1 MVMHVSSVFL
11 FFFFS
16 SRRRHTRCALVTG
29 VQTCALPISRSRIST
44 PTSSSSKRR
53 PRHQPGCRR
62 RENVMQAVL
71 SQPHLRRMMAGS
83 VVLFVVFLAAWQW
96 LPGWFGIPQFIIPSA
111 SRVWGEF
118 LHLVEHDRLA
128 FNTGLPALQEIGRPE
143 C

>member
-1 MVMHVSSVFL
+1 MH
-11 FFFFS
+11 
-16 SRRRHTRCALVTG
+16 
-29 VQTCALPISRSRIST
+29 
-44 PTSSSSKRR
+44 
-53 PRHQPGCRR
+53 
-62 RENVMQAVL
+62 AVL

-118 LHLVEHDRLA
+118 LHMVEHDRLA
-128 FNTGLPALQEIGRPE
+128 FHTGITATQVVFGFVLGDVLGIPVNRKNGVSGKGVIVLVDLGG